1 MTLQLALACFA
12 EYVLHLTR
20 LNPDMMYLHRDCGLL
35 NVSYF
40 KFDID
45 DSKGELNSNRPVPFR
60 LTPNI
65 MEFLTD
71 IGVDGPLTASIIAT
85 ARCLVQPNFQV
96 HAILKAILRDEMIAI
111 QKKVHTHQ
119 HLSRS

>member
-45 DSKGELNSNRPVPFR
+45 DAKGIWFALPF
-60 LTPNI
+60 
-65 MEFLTD
+65 FL
-71 IGVDGPLTASIIAT
+71 ILQLPIFLGVLA
-85 ARCLVQPNFQV
+85 L
-96 HAILKAILRDEMIAI
+96 E
-111 QKKVHTHQ
+111 
-119 HLSRS
+119 